1 LDLGL
6 PGFADGTYG
15 GGSDSVGGGWG
26 WYWRLELGSWYRAIS
41 SAAQYEIAA
50 FRKCMNEVLRN
61 ELELVFLSARLSP
74 VSAPLAS
81 DYDAICTFTTDQVR
95 RKKRAPS

>member
-1 LDLGL
+1 MATNPMMMETGKRFRVLV
-6 PGFADGTYG
+6 Y
-15 GGSDSVGGGWG
+15 
-26 WYWRLELGSWYRAIS
+26 